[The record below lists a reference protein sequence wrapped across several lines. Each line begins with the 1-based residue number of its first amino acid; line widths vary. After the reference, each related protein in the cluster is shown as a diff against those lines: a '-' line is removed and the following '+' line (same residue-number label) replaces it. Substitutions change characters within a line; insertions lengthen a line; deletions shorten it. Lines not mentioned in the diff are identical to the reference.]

1 MKSSVENSD
10 IRGEN
15 HLTFNIMLKR
25 LILPAILLLHFS
37 SKAQTDERTAVMA
50 VIQKMFDGM
59 RTGDSAAVRS
69 VFDPTAR
76 LLTALVD
83 ADGKPVLKSGSIG
96 NFVEAVGTPHDEIW
110 DERIWS
116 FDINIEG
123 QLATAWTEY
132 TFFRGEIMS
141 HCGVNAFQLFNSES
155 GWKIIQIT
163 DTRRQTSCQ
172 TEPHTAEAAINGVLD
187 AWHRAAAE
195 ADSKLFFG
203 SMAPDGIYLGTD
215 ASERWL
221 RDELREWSKKYFE
234 RGSAWDFTPRKRQV
248 YLSADGQI
256 AWFEELLGTWMGVC
270 RGSGVLQKS
279 VDGWKIKHYNLAV
292 TVPNDAMDG
301 FIELIKNLPE
311 NKD

>member
-1 MKSSVENSD
+1 
-10 IRGEN
+10 
-15 HLTFNIMLKR
+15 MLKK

-37 SKAQTDERTAVMA
+37 SKAQTDERTAIMT

-69 VFDPTAR
+69 VFDPSAR
-76 LLTALVD
+76 LQTAFVN
-83 ADGKPVLKSGSIG
+83 ADGQPVLKSESVG
-96 NFVEAVGTPHDEIW
+96 NFAEAVGTPHDEIW
-110 DERIWS
+110 DERIWG
-116 FDINIEG
+116 FDIHVEG

-132 TFFRGEIMS
+132 TFFLGEKMS
-141 HCGVNAFQLFNSES
+141 HCGVNAFQLFKSES

-163 DTRRQTSCQ
+163 DTRRRTGCQ
-172 TEPHTAEAAINGVLD
+172 TEPHSAEAAINGVLD
-187 AWHRAAAE
+187 TWHRAAAE
-195 ADSKLFFG
+195 ADGDVFFG
-203 SMAPDGIYLGTD
+203 SMMPDGIYLGTD

-221 RDELREWSKKYFE
+221 RDDLREWSKKYFE
-234 RGSAWDFTPRKRQV
+234 RGSAWDFSPREREV

-256 AWFEELLGTWMGVC
+256 AWFEELLDTWMGVC
-270 RGSGVLQKS
+270 RGSGVLQKN
-279 VDGWKIKHYNLAV
+279 VDGWKIRHYNLAV